1 MTMCTKKNSVF
12 KIFIVSLGN
21 LIELKSTPQSQAV
34 NSSDYELV
42 NQPITVHIVLERCN
56 TKHHIASFCITEA
69 VYWKHGKRYPLV
81 KKY

>member
-1 MTMCTKKNSVF
+1 M
-12 KIFIVSLGN
+12 FIVSLGN

-34 NSSDYELV
+34 NSSDYEPV

-56 TKHHIASFCITEA
+56 TKHHIASFCITE
-69 VYWKHGKRYPLV
+69 VVYNYWKHGKRYPLV